1 MRVKKPVLL
10 IALALV
16 LLAVALILPATAFG
30 AGKQPV
36 AWVTYASG
44 VRTPVHEF
52 VTATVKQLSDGTT
65 VGRMQFKLFY
75 EAAVMTSTTFLDDYG
90 GQPFTKDLYESW
102 IYIGRAWRHH
112 GALEEVTPTLWQAW
126 GRCSTVRRG
135 SFGAS
140 VLV

>member
-75 EAAVMTSTTFLDDYG
+75 EAAVMTSTTFLDDYTAFYRAPNG
-90 GQPFTKDLYESW
+90 KVAEFVAYCRYQP
-102 IYIGRAWRHH
+102 A
-112 GALEEVTPTLWQAW
+112 V
-126 GRCSTVRRG
+126 VRMTTSG
-135 SFGAS
+135 
-140 VLV
+140 